1 MKDIFTVLEKQ
12 NGKNAV
18 SLSALKKEVRELEQ
32 FLEDH
37 HVDCRIRDDED
48 LIKWSAVQTA
58 LQQKDMLDD
67 TLYRAL
73 DSMHDYMHTLQYEDI
88 NRLLMLD
95 IHQVSDMLHHFDSNG
110 ACICMP
116 CFDEDFNRRYL
127 CAPAMFTYPQYQRM
141 LRGYQPYLRW
151 GMYGDAPYAHGFGLC
166 ECLHEDRS
174 SQRIVLYLRKANR
187 LYLMESAQ
195 VIERLCLDVK
205 AAGQMEEGLLS
216 ELSSAFSVLD
226 THRIVELLS
235 GCAWMK
241 KRQSRKLQKLDQ

>member
-1 MKDIFTVLEKQ
+1 M
-12 NGKNAV
+12 
-18 SLSALKKEVRELEQ
+18 
-32 FLEDH
+32 
-37 HVDCRIRDDED
+37 DCRIRDDED

-67 TLYRAL
+67 ALYRAL

-95 IHQVSDMLHHFDSNG
+95 IHQVSDTLHHFDSNG

-166 ECLHEDRS
+166 ECLHEDRG

-205 AAGQMEEGLLS
+205 AAGQDGGRLAQRAVHGVQRAGHASDRGIAERLRMDGRSARAANCKSSISNDHEKAASG
-216 ELSSAFSVLD
+216 SAFRV
-226 THRIVELLS
+226 
-235 GCAWMK
+235 
-241 KRQSRKLQKLDQ
+241 